1 MIHLPFFLSSRSPRI
16 LRGML
21 PYPAIYEDA
30 HHRRSPPA
38 RLLAA
43 RAGTAQ
49 MRAIQVGYCTRL
61 ASLEAAKAAGF
72 DYVELA
78 TSEIAGLSDAE
89 FEQAAARIR
98 QVGLPVPAMNLFL
111 PATLKVTGPDI
122 NRDEQMAYVKKAFAR
137 LERIGTTIVVFGSGG
152 ARQVPAGF
160 SKDEALRQLVEF
172 GRRIA
177 PEARARGIT
186 IAVEPLRT
194 EETNIINSAA
204 EGLALVEAIGDPNF
218 QLMVDFY
225 HLASVKED
233 PSIIVRARDHIR
245 HLHMAN
251 PEGRVFPARRRR
263 VRLRAVLRGA
273 ANNRV
278 RQAHQRRSVDKGF
291 RGRRATGDRTAP
303 QGNSVAAAAC
313 CTARLALLFIRR
325 LHGLHRLERVAA
337 AKRLY
342 RT

>member
-1 MIHLPFFLSSRSPRI
+1 MAAPHARNATLIRPSMKTHNRVWAVLLS
-16 LRGML
+16 
-21 PYPAIYEDA
+21 
-30 HHRRSPPA
+30 
-38 RLLAA
+38 LLAPVGA
-43 RAGTAQ
+43 TAQ
-49 MRAIQVGYCTRL
+49 NRPVQVGYCTRL

-98 QVGLPVPAMNLFL
+98 QAGLPVPAMNLFL
-111 PATLKVTGPDI
+111 PATLKVTGPDV
-122 NRDEQMAYVKKAFAR
+122 NRDEQMAYVMKAFAR
-137 LERIGTTIVVFGSGG
+137 LERIGTTVVVFGSGG

-160 SKDEALRQLVEF
+160 SKDEAFRQLVEF

-186 IAVEPLRT
+186 IAIEPLRT

-204 EGLALVEAIGDPNF
+204 EGLTLVEAIGDPNF

-251 PEGRVFPARRRR
+251 PEGRVFPRDAGEYNYAPFFAA
-263 VRLRAVLRGA
+263 LRTIGYDKRI
-273 ANNRV
+273 
-278 RQAHQRRSVDKGF
+278 SVEASTKDL
-291 RGRRATGDRTAP
+291 ATEAP
-303 QGNSVAAAAC
+303 QAI
-313 CTARLALLFIRR
+313 ALLRK
-325 LHGLHRLERVAA
+325 ASP
-337 AKRLY
+337 
-342 RT
+342 

>member
-1 MIHLPFFLSSRSPRI
+1 MRTHIIVGPLLI
-16 LRGML
+16 
-21 PYPAIYEDA
+21 A
-30 HHRRSPPA
+30 
-38 RLLAA
+38 LLAP

-49 MRAIQVGYCTRL
+49 IRPIQVGYCTRL
-61 ASLEAAKAAGF
+61 ANLAAAKAAGF

-89 FEQAAARIR
+89 FEQAAAQIR
-98 QVGLPVPAMNLFL
+98 QVGLPVPATNLFL

-160 SKDEALRQLVEF
+160 PKDEALRQLVEF

-225 HLASVKED
+225 HLARVKED

-251 PEGRVFPARRRR
+251 PVGRVFPRDASEYDYAPFFAA
-263 VRLRAVLRGA
+263 LRTIGYDKRI
-273 ANNRV
+273 
-278 RQAHQRRSVDKGF
+278 SVEASTKEFEADAP
-291 RGRRATGDRTAP
+291 RAI
-303 QGNSVAAAAC
+303 
-313 CTARLALLFIRR
+313 ALLRKAIP
-325 LHGLHRLERVAA
+325 
-337 AKRLY
+337 
-342 RT
+342 

>member
-1 MIHLPFFLSSRSPRI
+1 MKTYII
-16 LRGML
+16 
-21 PYPAIYEDA
+21 ADA
-30 HHRRSPPA
+30 VLLG
-38 RLLAA
+38 LLAA
-43 RAGTAQ
+43 TGGTAQ
-49 MRAIQVGYCTRL
+49 NRAVQVGYCIRV
-61 ASLEAAKAAGF
+61 AGLEAAKAAGF
-72 DYVELA
+72 DYAELA

-89 FEQAAARIR
+89 FEQAAAHIR

-160 SKDEALRQLVEF
+160 SKEEAFRQLVEF

-177 PEARARGIT
+177 PEAKARGIT

-233 PSIIVRARDHIR
+233 PAIIVRAREHIR

-251 PEGRVFPARRRR
+251 PEGRVFPLAPGEYDYAPFFAALRTIGYDKRISVEASTKDLKVDAPQAIALLRR
-263 VRLRAVLRGA
+263 V
-273 ANNRV
+273 
-278 RQAHQRRSVDKGF
+278 
-291 RGRRATGDRTAP
+291 
-303 QGNSVAAAAC
+303 
-313 CTARLALLFIRR
+313 AR
-325 LHGLHRLERVAA
+325 
-337 AKRLY
+337 
-342 RT
+342 

>member
-1 MIHLPFFLSSRSPRI
+1 MRPFCFAALGMIGILSAPHSFAQS
-16 LRGML
+16 G
-21 PYPAIYEDA
+21 
-30 HHRRSPPA
+30 
-38 RLLAA
+38 RL
-43 RAGTAQ
+43 
-49 MRAIQVGYCTRL
+49 QVGYCTAL
-61 ASLEAAKAAGF
+61 ANLEAAKAAGF

-78 TSEIAGLSDAE
+78 TSEIAGLSDAG

-122 NRDEQMAYVKKAFAR
+122 DRDQQMAYVNKAFAR

-160 SKDEALRQLVEF
+160 SKDEATAQLVEF

-186 IAVEPLRT
+186 VAIEPLRP
-194 EETNIINSAA
+194 EETNIVNSAA
-204 EGLALVEAIGDPNF
+204 EGLALVEAIADPNF

-233 PSIIVRARDHIR
+233 PSIIVRARGHIR

-251 PEGRVFPARRRR
+251 PEGRVFPRGSAEYDYAPFFAA
-263 VRLRAVLRGA
+263 LRQIGYDGRISVEASTKDLAADAPVAIALLRGA
-273 ANNRV
+273 I
-278 RQAHQRRSVDKGF
+278 
-291 RGRRATGDRTAP
+291 
-303 QGNSVAAAAC
+303 
-313 CTARLALLFIRR
+313 AR
-325 LHGLHRLERVAA
+325 
-337 AKRLY
+337 
-342 RT
+342 

>member
-1 MIHLPFFLSSRSPRI
+1 MKTH
-16 LRGML
+16 
-21 PYPAIYEDA
+21 AIVG
-30 HHRRSPPA
+30 SVLMV
-38 RLLAA
+38 LLAA
-43 RAGTAQ
+43 VAGSAQ
-49 MRAIQVGYCTRL
+49 IHRVQIGYCTRL
-61 ASLEAAKAAGF
+61 ANLEAAKAAGF

-78 TSEIAGLSDAE
+78 TSEIAALSDAE

-98 QVGLPVPAMNLFL
+98 QAGLPVPAMNLFL

-122 NRDEQMAYVKKAFAR
+122 DRDQQMAYVRKAFAR
-137 LERIGTTIVVFGSGG
+137 LEQIGTTIVVFGSGG

-186 IAVEPLRT
+186 IAVEPLRP

-233 PSIIVRARDHIR
+233 PSIVVRARDHLR

-251 PEGRVFPARRRR
+251 PDGRVFPRAAGEYDYAPFFAALRTIGYDRRIS
-263 VRLRAVLRGA
+263 VEASTKDFTGDA
-273 ANNRV
+273 P
-278 RQAHQRRSVDKGF
+278 QAITF
-291 RGRRATGDRTAP
+291 LRRALP
-303 QGNSVAAAAC
+303 
-313 CTARLALLFIRR
+313 
-325 LHGLHRLERVAA
+325 
-337 AKRLY
+337 
-342 RT
+342 

>member
-1 MIHLPFFLSSRSPRI
+1 MRTHNLVWPCLLSLLTASGVTGQPR
-16 LRGML
+16 
-21 PYPAIYEDA
+21 
-30 HHRRSPPA
+30 
-38 RLLAA
+38 
-43 RAGTAQ
+43 Q
-49 MRAIQVGYCTRL
+49 IQVGYCTRVAGL
-61 ASLEAAKAAGF
+61 AAAKAAGF

-89 FEQAAARIR
+89 FEQAAAQIR
-98 QVGLPVPAMNLFL
+98 QVGLPIPAMNLFL

-122 NRDEQMAYVKKAFAR
+122 NRDEQMAYVRKAFAR
-137 LERIGTTIVVFGSGG
+137 LQQIRTTLVVFGSGG

-160 SKDEALRQLVEF
+160 SKEQAIAQLVEF
-172 GRRIA
+172 GRRVS

-186 IAVEPLRT
+186 IAVEPLRP

-251 PEGRVFPARRRR
+251 PAGRVFPRDAGEYDYAPFFAALRTIGYDRRI
-263 VRLRAVLRGA
+263 
-273 ANNRV
+273 
-278 RQAHQRRSVDKGF
+278 SVEASTKDL
-291 RGRRATGDRTAP
+291 ATEAP
-303 QGNSVAAAAC
+303 LAI
-313 CTARLALLFIRR
+313 ALLRKGIS
-325 LHGLHRLERVAA
+325 
-337 AKRLY
+337 Y
-342 RT
+342 